1 MTRKSNLIV
10 NLPNVMFGWDPFVS
24 PILDGRSQPDVVD
37 NVVRSGPADPIRKDH
52 GALWGYVDAETDI
65 IGANDSSEVLEFG
78 RTRPE
83 VVGSALITNMR
94 FEDAEYIAPSIAYPF
109 GRKTQRIGMDFR
121 TAMIPG
127 YTQFVE
133 YCTENYYGRSTN
145 GFLKYFD
152 DLVFNYDSPFTPRE
166 ALRSNMNGAAD
177 IASTKF
183 DYNFYTTQ
191 YEGFLNELPE
201 GYSSLYPHLY
211 TMYFEK
217 ERGAGLPGTSD
228 VAPYLPRVN
237 NPAYDKDFIYNDFVT
252 LNRSVR
258 KVFIDTMRLDPTAIP
273 GPMGRDEKAGERD
286 KGKYFKEWTD
296 AFRSYSNGSAADYV
310 TAGLDIILYKYKNI
324 FLTQGSV
331 VETQDFNSYKE
342 LFPMFSE
349 VSFPSTPRLPKKL
362 LSYFPYAD
370 SPPADR
376 RFGLHPNVL
385 QNVWYHHGASDFA
398 EYATTTP
405 EPVFSYTIPFAEE
418 HQFVNMN
425 SEEGVRV
432 LSRAVPSGQTRN
444 LDTRRK
450 VFSLNEYIASL
461 LGGVKPKV
469 LGDSDFYLLLRGL
482 TEAEQVIDTETGL
495 PTRLNNPESE
505 DEDHVNSL
513 AGFTSITEQL
523 YNSVSSNTE
532 ALLRNYEQLID
543 GETAFNQ
550 GTFFYVKKYAYDYE
564 QGRGALLQ
572 TYIIPDTQY
581 DLMFKLVDTQLR
593 YDKSYEYE
601 ITLNTAVVGTTT
613 KIKHLYIS
621 NVPGET
627 PPASLPGEAPSPTPS
642 PYIRL
647 YSPSGVSAEYLD
659 SFDDTPVSPDG
670 IPSAA
675 GGTILDVRTTSPEL
689 SADTAPRSFDS
700 VAPYYAEAV
709 IQTEPRVMIVEV
721 PYAKYRPSWNT
732 EDGSFGAGTILDN
745 PSLAPIV
752 NIIPYRAV
760 NNRLLMTLNGGVG
773 SRVMDPVPLGT
784 ADEAYLS
791 RLRRMNVD
799 PADDS
804 ILFENDDPPIV
815 YEVYRLDRP
824 PRDYQDF
831 VGNRLTTVRN
841 SHPSTGFKKIAA
853 AAFSD
858 TVEPNRDYYYIF
870 RSIDFHNHASQ
881 PTFVYKVRL
890 VDNDGAVYPD
900 IKMFPFPTALDYRA
914 SEKKLK
920 RFLQINPQLAQTMFN
935 EFETGI
941 FRVDGLPGF
950 RAGPEDSS
958 PTTAPTGDAYVSL
971 GFEDVR
977 LWEKGFKFRLTS
989 RQTGKKIDLNI
1000 RLKKTTDLRR
1010 PTVPAHA
1017 LPAAGTPTEA
1027 AGPGSFVNPPPPPR
1041 PPAGST
1047 PPGEVAGPATP
1058 PDLEP
1063 RPPIPPIDAIPGGAP
1078 GVPGPGPGPMITT
1091 GTNPAL
1097 EPGVRSTR
1105 APDTGLPPA
1114 INYAEGAWPYAGRRF
1129 QGALPTRGYD
1139 YGYRTEETNPNIPAA
1154 AVSPAQGTRVFRD
1167 YPPAPRPPAPPPG
1180 GEQSSVDDP
1189 KNRRR
1194 RDDY

>member
-1 MTRKSNLIV
+1 
-10 NLPNVMFGWDPFVS
+10 MFGWDPFVS

-37 NVVRSGPADPIRKDH
+37 NIVRSGLADPIRRDH
-52 GALWGYVDAETDI
+52 GSLWAYVDAETNV
-65 IGANDSSEVLEFG
+65 IGANDGPEILEFG
-78 RTRPE
+78 RTMSE
-83 VVGSALITNMR
+83 VVGSSLISRMY
-94 FEDAEYIAPSIAYPF
+94 FQDAEYIGPSIAYPF
-109 GRKTQRIGMDFR
+109 GRKTQRIGMNFR
-121 TAMIPG
+121 TAMVPDHP
-127 YTQFVE
+127 QFVE
-133 YCTENYYGRSTN
+133 YCTENYYGRDGN

-152 DLVFNYDSPFTPRE
+152 DLVFNYGSPFTPRE

-183 DYNFYTTQ
+183 DYNFYTAQ
-191 YEGFLNELPE
+191 YEGFLNELPD

-228 VAPYLPRVN
+228 VTPYLPRVN
-237 NPAYDKDFIYNDFVT
+237 DPAYDKDFIYNDFVT
-252 LNRSVR
+252 LNRSMR

-331 VETQDFNSYKE
+331 AETQDFNAYKE

-362 LSYFPYAD
+362 LNYFPYAD

-385 QNVWYHHGASDFA
+385 QNVWYHHGADDGA

-405 EPVFSYTIPFAEE
+405 DPAFSYTIPFAEE
-418 HQFVNMN
+418 HQFVSMN
-425 SEEGVRV
+425 DEGARV

-513 AGFTSITEQL
+513 ADFTSITEQL
-523 YNSVSSNTE
+523 YNSIASNVE
-532 ALLRNYEQLID
+532 GLLRSYGNLME

-564 QGRGALLQ
+564 LGRGELLQ
-572 TYIIPDTQY
+572 TYIIPDTQT

-601 ITLNTAVVGTTT
+601 ITLNTAVMGTET
-613 KIKHLYIS
+613 KIKHLYIAGPPPAD
-621 NVPGET
+621 NVPRT
-627 PPASLPGEAPSPTPS
+627 TPASLPGSPSSGPAPPFNPDLL
-642 PYIRL
+642 I
-647 YSPSGVSAEYLD
+647 YSPGGASAEYLD

-675 GGTILDVRTTSPEL
+675 GGTILDVRATPPEL
-689 SADTAPRSFDS
+689 TPAGSRSRFGEDAEIS

-721 PYAKYRPSWNT
+721 PYAEYRPSWNT

-784 ADEAYLS
+784 ADEAYLN

-804 ILFENDDPPIV
+804 VLFENDDPPIV

-1027 AGPGSFVNPPPPPR
+1027 AGPGSFVNPPPPP
-1041 PPAGST
+1041 PPAKDPVGTLGGTSM
-1047 PPGEVAGPATP
+1047 PPELSGPDAGTS
-1058 PDLEP
+1058 
-1063 RPPIPPIDAIPGGAP
+1063 
-1078 GVPGPGPGPMITT
+1078 PGPTSGPTEISGLGPGASNSR
-1091 GTNPAL
+1091 GF
-1097 EPGVRSTR
+1097 PGAKVDGGPT
-1105 APDTGLPPA
+1105 
-1114 INYAEGAWPYAGRRF
+1114 IIRR
-1129 QGALPTRGYD
+1129 R
-1139 YGYRTEETNPNIPAA
+1139 
-1154 AVSPAQGTRVFRD
+1154 
-1167 YPPAPRPPAPPPG
+1167 APPPPEPYG
-1180 GEQSSVDDP
+1180 SG
-1189 KNRRR
+1189 
-1194 RDDY
+1194 